1 MDLLLRMK
9 RCIRV
14 TRIQRI
20 HLSLAVF
27 CLGVIVFIAGSCSSP
42 ASPGVL
48 PPTQASAPAEP
59 TEAAIEPAPEESEPT
74 KVSHQPLPTNVPGEP
89 TFEPTKAAN
98 PPTVAPSP
106 QPAIQEARRLVLDF
120 PPTIRVGGSDVV
132 KLVLEMDDQGDLTP
146 TAEVS
151 GHKVEGEKI
160 SIPNLYETHH
170 VLAEARLDMA
180 GVQVVPNDTISEP
193 LLPGK
198 SAIFYWSV
206 SPYQTGNYRGTV
218 WCHLKFLPKEGG
230 NVLDHPIF
238 ARTIQIKSI
247 TLLGLSVVPAKLLGS
262 FGAILGTVIGFPFLE
277 DILKLIIKKLKSAA

>member
-1 MDLLLRMK
+1 M
-9 RCIRV
+9 RV
-14 TRIQRI
+14 KHTQRI
-20 HLSLAVF
+20 HLVPAVF
-27 CLGVIVFIAGSCSSP
+27 CLGVILLIAVSCSSP
-42 ASPGVL
+42 DIPGDL
-48 PPTQASAPAEP
+48 PPTQAGAPAE
-59 TEAAIEPAPEESEPT
+59 TT
-74 KVSHQPLPTNVPGEP
+74 KISHQPLPTIFPGESTFIP
-89 TFEPTKAAN
+89 TEAASL
-98 PPTVAPSP
+98 PTVPPAP
-106 QPAIQEARRLVLDF
+106 QAAIQEARRLVLDF

-146 TAEVS
+146 TAEVA
-151 GHKVEGEKI
+151 GHQVQGEKI
-160 SIPNLYETHH
+160 SIPNLYDTHH

-180 GVQVVPNDTISEP
+180 GVQVVPGDTISEP

-206 SPYQTGNYRGTV
+206 SPHQVSNYRGTV

-230 NVLDHPIF
+230 DALDRPIF

-277 DILKLIIKKLKSAA
+277 DILKLIFKKLKSAA

>member
-1 MDLLLRMK
+1 M
-9 RCIRV
+9 RV
-14 TRIQRI
+14 KQTQRI
-20 HLSLAVF
+20 HLVSAVF
-27 CLGVIVFIAGSCSSP
+27 CLGVILLITGSCSSP
-42 ASPGVL
+42 DIPGDL
-48 PPTQASAPAEP
+48 PPTQTGVLAEP
-59 TEAAIEPAPEESEPT
+59 TEMAIEPAPEESEPT
-74 KVSHQPLPTNVPGEP
+74 SASHQPPPPTTAPSGP
-89 TFEPTKAAN
+89 MILPTKAAN
-98 PPTVAPSP
+98 LPTVAPSP

-146 TAEVS
+146 TAEVA
-151 GHKVEGEKI
+151 GHQVQGEKI
-160 SIPNLYETHH
+160 SIPNLYDTHH

-180 GVQVVPNDTISEP
+180 GVQVVPGDTISEP

-206 SPYQTGNYRGTV
+206 SPYQVSNYRGTV

-230 NVLDHPIF
+230 DALDRPIF
-238 ARTIQIKSI
+238 ARTIQINSV

-277 DILKLIIKKLKSAA
+277 DILKSIFKKLKSAP